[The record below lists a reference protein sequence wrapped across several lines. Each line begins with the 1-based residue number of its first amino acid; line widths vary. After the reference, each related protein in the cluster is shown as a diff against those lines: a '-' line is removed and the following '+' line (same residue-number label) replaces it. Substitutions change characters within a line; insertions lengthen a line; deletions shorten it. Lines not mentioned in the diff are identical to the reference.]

1 MKKWHPHGR
10 RMIGVKLRPRS
21 MVIITFAMVS
31 AYFLLFS
38 GSPNIQV
45 VPFDP
50 KAQPGSGNG
59 NGANTQPNE
68 QTEDQYSS
76 IQRELWELTAQDLKD
91 WWDPTDGE
99 DPNDVEP
106 GYETDGKDRGFG
118 SLGKLQHEKDMRK
131 EWRHA
136 YSVTSNF
143 PNSNL
148 IYGKT
153 LANLEFQEQRS
164 DDFSKDLRFDADADV
179 EYSAE
184 KPVRYDP
191 YPSYN
196 SAAWKEAGYAQYFPC
211 KGANGEVVE
220 DLLVFKGRP
229 REWPLPRFGSFDA
242 LNMDP
247 NLCWERETRLGPY
260 GLHRQYKKVGGEPQ
274 PLNWDTVNWGDL
286 QRACLHRNAQRFD
299 MNRERVN
306 EYLNVYPETVIG
318 PQLPEQPD
326 VPGKVA
332 PVLPGG
338 APAEQAA
345 PGVPVAPVAPVAPV
359 VPAGQ
364 GDRPNLM
371 KRQIEVTLQAPNV
384 DETASEQDSNNASN
398 ESPDRSR
405 EEPSVDP
412 NDGTVNAPLN
422 ETSSEPSTAPS
433 AGSPDG
439 PSNVSHDESFSES
452 HQNADETANKPLD
465 GFDESLDKHIRVGR
479 STKNPTTGF
488 VSESRTAIL
497 LRSYT
502 GKDYTEND
510 KQVIRALVSELSLK
524 TGGQYEVFLLVQVKD
539 NNLRIFDDD
548 EVYQSVLSQSVPAEF
563 RSMTILWNDE
573 VVWNLYPK
581 LTDEESRNVHTAQWL
596 SVQKFSQDYPQF
608 DYVWNWE
615 MDFRF
620 TGHHYH
626 LLDKLGEFAKAQ
638 PRKLLWERN
647 ERWYIPLFHGDYDS
661 AFRKEVE
668 GRYGDD
674 TIWGPPNL
682 PFINPIGPK
691 PPVERPSQDNYE
703 WGVGEEADMITVSP
717 MFNPIGSNWVIA
729 NQVWGYNDSTHR
741 SQDVPRRTT
750 IVTQSRVSK
759 RLLNIMH
766 VENLRG
772 NHVAS
777 EMTPQTVALLH
788 GLKAVYAPHPVFMD
802 RDWNGKFLNKWFN
815 PGENGEC
822 GGRGS
827 PMGWGRE
834 RRYIGSTWYYRAIP
848 PNRLYN
854 NWMGWV
860 DTGIGGR
867 EWEERHG
874 RPCLPP
880 IMLHQVKNTE
890 PTSEG
895 HETTFELAYG

>member
-10 RMIGVKLRPRS
+10 RMFGAKPRPRPV
-21 MVIITFAMVS
+21 VIIVFAMVS
-31 AYFLLFS
+31 AYYLLFS
-38 GSPNIQV
+38 GPGPHVQV
-45 VPFDP
+45 VPYNP
-50 KAQPGSGNG
+50 KSQPGN
-59 NGANTQPNE
+59 ANSANPQANQ
-68 QTEDQYSS
+68 QTDDSQYSS

-118 SLGKLQHEKDMRK
+118 DLGKLQHEKDMRK

-153 LANLEFQEQRS
+153 LANLEFQEGRS
-164 DDFSKDLRFDADADV
+164 DEFSKDLRFDPDADV

-191 YPSYN
+191 YPKYN
-196 SAAWKEAGYAQYFPC
+196 SIEWKDAGYAQHFPC
-211 KGANGEVVE
+211 KGATGETVE

-229 REWPLPRFGSFDA
+229 HEWPLPRFGSYDA

-260 GLHRQYKKVGGEPQ
+260 GLHRQFKKVGGEPQ

-318 PQLPEQPD
+318 PQLPEQPEQ
-326 VPGKVA
+326 PGQ
-332 PVLPGG
+332 PGQEKLAKRQVEVQVEATIG
-338 APAEQAA
+338 DTVDSTIASTQESPIQSPGEA
-345 PGVPVAPVAPVAPV
+345 PGESSSET
-359 VPAGQ
+359 
-364 GDRPNLM
+364 
-371 KRQIEVTLQAPNV
+371 K
-384 DETASEQDSNNASN
+384 DETSN
-398 ESPDRSR
+398 ETRDQ
-405 EEPSVDP
+405 V
-412 NDGTVNAPLN
+412 
-422 ETSSEPSTAPS
+422 
-433 AGSPDG
+433 
-439 PSNVSHDESFSES
+439 SNQVR
-452 HQNADETANKPLD
+452 
-465 GFDESLDKHIRVGR
+465 DESLKESRGQSEEQPRDEFLGTHNHVSR
-479 STKNPTTGF
+479 STRNPTTGF
-488 VSESRTAIL
+488 VSEPRTAIL

-539 NNLRIFDDD
+539 NGLRIFDDD
-548 EVYQSVLSQSVPAEF
+548 EVYQSVLSQSVPPEF
-563 RSMTILWNDE
+563 RGMTILWNDE

-581 LTDEESRNVHTAQWL
+581 LTDPESKNVHTAQWL
-596 SVQKFSQDYPQF
+596 SVQKFSQDYPEF

-626 LLDKLGEFAKAQ
+626 LLDKLGEFVKKQ
-638 PRKLLWERN
+638 PRKGMWERN
-647 ERWYIPLFHGDYDS
+647 ERWYIPLYHGEYDTT
-661 AFRKEVE
+661 FRKDVE
-668 GRYGDD
+668 GRHGSDI
-674 TIWGPPNL
+674 IWGPPEL
-682 PFINPIGPK
+682 SFINPIGPK
-691 PPVERPSQDNYE
+691 PPVANPAQDNYE
-703 WGVGEEADMITVSP
+703 WGVGEDADVITVSP
-717 MFNPIGSNWVIA
+717 MFNPINSNWVIA
-729 NQVWGYNDSTHR
+729 NQVWGYNDSTHK

-815 PGENGEC
+815 PGEKGDC

-860 DTGIGGR
+860 DTGMGGR
-867 EWEERHG
+867 EWEEKHG

-880 IMLHQVKNTE
+880 VMLHQVKNTE
-890 PTSEG
+890 PTADG
-895 HETTFELAYG
+895 HQTTFELAYG